1 MHRGPNPGPSAP
13 QYSRLIWVTSGK
25 SHNLKGFRGHPAT
38 GYCGLVTIATSISI
52 PQLQFPPILK
62 STVLGVWNL
71 TRNLALNNSITED
84 APMGN
89 GSTSSLEQAERVDH
103 QLVRGIG
110 IPALTANIVSSTIGA
125 GIFVIPATV
134 AKGLGSA
141 APLAFVC
148 CAIAMVLFVTCFAV
162 AGSRVSLT
170 GGLYAYVEVAFG
182 RYVGF
187 LAGMLYFLTALGA
200 VAGVVNVLA
209 NSVAL
214 VVPFLGG
221 PVMRIIVM
229 FAVYGSLVLINI
241 RGVRQGAGAVTV
253 ITFAKLLPL
262 LLFICVGIFFIHAPN
277 LAWSGWPSSKS
288 LGDAVI
294 LLIFAFVG
302 IEVALIPSGEVKNPA
317 RTVPRSAYLA
327 LVITTIIYLMI
338 QLVAQGTLGPDL
350 ASHPDAPLAESA
362 ATFLGNLGR
371 TILLA
376 GASISAFGF
385 VTSDILSSPRM
396 IFAFGRDGALPQFFA
411 HVHPRYRSPD
421 VAIITYAALAFALSI
436 SGTFERL
443 AVLANVAVL
452 LMYLLCCAACWV
464 LVQRDV
470 RSDGK
475 PFNFPGMKIVPALA
489 ILAIVWILTHAT
501 VREFLVTGI
510 VLVLSSILYFVRRT
524 VARAEDTNRPRGGLL

>member
-1 MHRGPNPGPSAP
+1 MTHDAQMADKPPGWIH
-13 QYSRLIWVTSGK
+13 Q
-25 SHNLKGFRGHPAT
+25 
-38 GYCGLVTIATSISI
+38 
-52 PQLQFPPILK
+52 
-62 STVLGVWNL
+62 
-71 TRNLALNNSITED
+71 E
-84 APMGN
+84 
-89 GSTSSLEQAERVDH
+89 EQIDH

-110 IPALTANIVSSTIGA
+110 IPALTTNIVRSTIDA
-125 GIFVIPATV
+125 GIFVIPAAA

-148 CAIAMVLFVTCFAV
+148 CAIAMVLFVTCFAI

-214 VVPFLGG
+214 VVPFLSG

-229 FAVYGSLVLINI
+229 LAVYASLVLINI
-241 RGVRQGAGAVTV
+241 RGVREGAGAVTI
-253 ITFAKLLPL
+253 ITVAKLLPL
-262 LLFICVGIFFIHAPN
+262 LLFVCVGIFFIHAPN

-294 LLIFAFVG
+294 LLISAFVG

-327 LVITTIIYLMI
+327 LVVTTVIYLMI
-338 QLVAQGTLGPDL
+338 QLVAQGTLGADL
-350 ASHPDAPLAESA
+350 GNHPDAPLAESA
-362 ATFLGNLGR
+362 AKFLGNAGR
-371 TILLA
+371 VILLT

-421 VAIITYAALAFALSI
+421 VAIITYAVLALALSI
-436 SGTFERL
+436 SGTFEKL
-443 AVLANVAVL
+443 AVLSNVAVL

-464 LVQRDV
+464 LVHRDV
-470 RSDGK
+470 RSDGN

-489 ILAIVWILTHAT
+489 IVAILWILAHAT
-501 VREFLVTGI
+501 GREFLVTAI
-510 VLVLSSILYFVRRT
+510 VVLLASILYFVRKF
-524 VARAEDTNRPRGGLL
+524 VARTERANV

>member
-1 MHRGPNPGPSAP
+1 
-13 QYSRLIWVTSGK
+13 
-25 SHNLKGFRGHPAT
+25 
-38 GYCGLVTIATSISI
+38 
-52 PQLQFPPILK
+52 
-62 STVLGVWNL
+62 
-71 TRNLALNNSITED
+71 LNKSITED
-84 APMGN
+84 APMADE
-89 GSTSSLEQAERVDH
+89 SPAWIQQEERIDH

-148 CAIAMVLFVTCFAV
+148 CAIAMVLFVTCFAI

-229 FAVYGSLVLINI
+229 LAVYGSLVLINI

-253 ITFAKLLPL
+253 ITLAKLLPL
-262 LLFICVGIFFIHAPN
+262 LLFIGSDIFYSRAESCLER
-277 LAWSGWPSSKS
+277 LAEQQVVRRCRYPF
-288 LGDAVI
+288 D
-294 LLIFAFVG
+294 FRFRG

-338 QLVAQGTLGPDL
+338 QLVRRARL
-350 ASHPDAPLAESA
+350 ARSRESSRAPLAESA

-371 TILLA
+371 MILLA

-411 HVHPRYRSPD
+411 HVHPRYRSPTSRSSRTQR
-421 VAIITYAALAFALSI
+421 IAFVLSI
-436 SGTFERL
+436 SGTFEKL
-443 AVLANVAVL
+443 AVLSNVAVL

-470 RSDGK
+470 RSDGE
-475 PFNFPGMKIVPALA
+475 PFNFP
-489 ILAIVWILTHAT
+489 
-501 VREFLVTGI
+501 E
-510 VLVLSSILYFVRRT
+510 
-524 VARAEDTNRPRGGLL
+524 

>member
-1 MHRGPNPGPSAP
+1 MTH
-13 QYSRLIWVTSGK
+13 
-25 SHNLKGFRGHPAT
+25 
-38 GYCGLVTIATSISI
+38 
-52 PQLQFPPILK
+52 
-62 STVLGVWNL
+62 
-71 TRNLALNNSITED
+71 D
-84 APMGN
+84 APMADR
-89 GSTSSLEQAERVDH
+89 SPLWIQQEERIDH

-110 IPALTANIVSSTIGA
+110 VPALTANIVSSTIGA

-141 APLAFVC
+141 APLAFLC
-148 CAIAMVLFVTCFAV
+148 CAIAMVLFVTCFAI

-214 VVPFLGG
+214 VVPFLGS

-229 FAVYGSLVLINI
+229 FAVYGVLVFINI

-253 ITFAKLLPL
+253 ITVAKLLPL
-262 LLFICVGIFFIHAPN
+262 LLFVCVGIFFIHVPN
-277 LAWSGWPSSKS
+277 LSWNGWPSSKS

-327 LVITTIIYLMI
+327 LVITTVIYILI
-338 QLVAQGTLGPDL
+338 QVVGQGSLGTDL
-350 ASHPDAPLAESA
+350 ASHPDSPLAEAA
-362 ATFLGNLGR
+362 ATFLGSVGR

-376 GASISAFGF
+376 GATISAFGF
-385 VTSDILSSPRM
+385 VTSDILSSPRL

-421 VAIITYAALAFALSI
+421 VAIVTYAIIAFALSI
-436 SGTFERL
+436 SGTFEKL
-443 AVLANVAVL
+443 AVLSNVAVL
-452 LMYLLCCAACWV
+452 LMYLLCCAACWM
-464 LVQRDV
+464 LLQRNV
-470 RSDGK
+470 RSDGE

-489 ILAIVWILTHAT
+489 IVAIIWILAHAT
-501 VREFLVTGI
+501 AREFLVTGT
-510 VLVLSSILYFVRRT
+510 VLALASILY
-524 VARAEDTNRPRGGLL
+524 VARRSIASSEQRSA

>member
-1 MHRGPNPGPSAP
+1 MADG
-13 QYSRLIWVTSGK
+13 
-25 SHNLKGFRGHPAT
+25 
-38 GYCGLVTIATSISI
+38 
-52 PQLQFPPILK
+52 
-62 STVLGVWNL
+62 STV
-71 TRNLALNNSITED
+71 SIQ
-84 APMGN
+84 
-89 GSTSSLEQAERVDH
+89 QAERVDH

-125 GIFVIPATV
+125 GIFVIPAAV
-134 AKGLGSA
+134 ARGLGPA

-148 CAIAMVLFVTCFAV
+148 CAVAMVLFVTCFAI

-214 VVPFLGG
+214 VVPFLGS

-229 FAVYGSLVLINI
+229 LAVYGSLVLINI
-241 RGVRQGAGAVTV
+241 RGVREGAGAVTV
-253 ITFAKLLPL
+253 ITVAKLLPL
-262 LLFICVGIFFIHAPN
+262 LLFICVGIFFIHPPN
-277 LAWSGWPSSKS
+277 LAWSGWPGSKS

-327 LVITTIIYLMI
+327 LVITTVIYIFI
-338 QLVAQGTLGPDL
+338 QVVGQGTLGADL
-350 ASHPDAPLAESA
+350 ANHPDAPLAESA

-376 GASISAFGF
+376 GATVSAFGF

-421 VAIITYAALAFALSI
+421 VAIITYAMLAFALSI
-436 SGTFERL
+436 SGTFEKL
-443 AVLANVAVL
+443 AVLSNVAVL
-452 LMYLLCCAACWV
+452 LMYLLCCASLLGSGATRCASRWC
-464 LVQRDV
+464 
-470 RSDGK
+470 S
-475 PFNFPGMKIVPALA
+475 ALQ
-489 ILAIVWILTHAT
+489 
-501 VREFLVTGI
+501 
-510 VLVLSSILYFVRRT
+510 LSWNENC
-524 VARAEDTNRPRGGLL
+524 ARARDRRDFLDSLPCDGSRISGDWNSARARVDYVSCSRPTPAEIVGKRRKPISLWPCAIITLRIIIRSFGFRVFPPTTSTRKSWKNARDGS

>member
-1 MHRGPNPGPSAP
+1 MPDE
-13 QYSRLIWVTSGK
+13 
-25 SHNLKGFRGHPAT
+25 AT
-38 GYCGLVTIATSISI
+38 MSI
-52 PQLQFPPILK
+52 Q
-62 STVLGVWNL
+62 
-71 TRNLALNNSITED
+71 
-84 APMGN
+84 
-89 GSTSSLEQAERVDH
+89 QAERVDH

-110 IPALTANIVSSTIGA
+110 VPALTANIVSSTIGA

-134 AKGLGSA
+134 ARGLGPA

-148 CAIAMVLFVTCFAV
+148 CAIAMVLFVTCFAI

-221 PVMRIIVM
+221 SMMRIIVM
-229 FAVYGSLVLINI
+229 LAVYGSL
-241 RGVRQGAGAVTV
+241 
-253 ITFAKLLPL
+253 
-262 LLFICVGIFFIHAPN
+262 
-277 LAWSGWPSSKS
+277 
-288 LGDAVI
+288 
-294 LLIFAFVG
+294 
-302 IEVALIPSGEVKNPA
+302 ALIPSGEVKNPA

-327 LVITTIIYLMI
+327 LVVTTIIYLMI
-338 QLVAQGTLGPDL
+338 QLVAQGTLGGDL
-350 ASHPDAPLAESA
+350 AKYPDAPLAESA
-362 ATFLGNLGR
+362 AKFLGNLGR

-421 VAIITYAALAFALSI
+421 VAIITYATLAFALSI
-436 SGTFERL
+436 SGTFEKL
-443 AVLANVAVL
+443 AVLSNVAVL
-452 LMYLLCCAACWV
+452 LMYLLCCAACWF

-470 RSDGK
+470 RSDGD

-489 ILAIVWILTHAT
+489 ILAILWILSHAT
-501 VREFLVTGI
+501 AREFVVTGI
-510 VLVLSSILYFVRRT
+510 VLALASIAYFIRVQL
-524 VARAEDTNRPRGGLL
+524 PRKS